1 MIHQQVHVKD
11 MFVWV
16 YVFLSPG
23 ITCSLAQA
31 CWSKTWAAWHDV
43 CAFAEKKHLGSR
55 HRQIR
60 SDSKIK
66 ASQLQSPRF
75 SAESSHKIISGVLE
89 CYGKHNGSPPLQKNL
104 LEFLPTFCMWKAKGP
119 KNPAHFLYILG
130 RCQIS
135 ILQLSF
141 LESQP
146 CRGSVI
152 AVPQSVETWC
162 FFQVGEAS
170 GQTWRCSEPRVTQR
184 FLRVKSDL
192 KLANVPPE
200 SSTQGLLALRA
211 WNLNLEKNWSHS
223 HCSFLIWSACVIQQ
237 RLSCL

>member
-23 ITCSLAQA
+23 ITYTWSLAQA

-75 SAESSHKIISGVLE
+75 PAESSHKIISGVLE
-89 CYGKHNGSPPLQKNL
+89 CYGKQWESP
-104 LEFLPTFCMWKAKGP
+104 TP
-119 KNPAHFLYILG
+119 KECAGISTYILH
-130 RCQIS
+130 
-135 ILQLSF
+135 
-141 LESQP
+141 
-146 CRGSVI
+146 
-152 AVPQSVETWC
+152 
-162 FFQVGEAS
+162 
-170 GQTWRCSEPRVTQR
+170 
-184 FLRVKSDL
+184 VKSKRTQKSSSLSVYSGKVSDFY
-192 KLANVPPE
+192 LAAVLLGI
-200 SSTQGLLALRA
+200 STMQGVSYRCAAECRDVVFFFRLEKRQDRGGDV
-211 WNLNLEKNWSHS
+211 LNLVSLRGFFE
-223 HCSFLIWSACVIQQ
+223 
-237 RLSCL
+237 

>member
-1 MIHQQVHVKD
+1 

-23 ITCSLAQA
+23 ITYTCSLAQA

-75 SAESSHKIISGVLE
+75 PAESSHKIISGVLE
-89 CYGKHNGSPPLQKNL
+89 CYGKQWESP
-104 LEFLPTFCMWKAKGP
+104 TP
-119 KNPAHFLYILG
+119 KECAGISTYILHVKSKRTQKSSSLSVYSG
-130 RCQIS
+130 KVSDFYLAAVLLGISTMQGVSYRCAA
-135 ILQLSF
+135 
-141 LESQP
+141 E
-146 CRGSVI
+146 CRDV
-152 AVPQSVETWC
+152 VF
-162 FFQVGEAS
+162 FFQVGEAP
-170 GQTWRCSEPRVTQR
+170 GRTWRCSEPRVTQR

-200 SSTQGLLALRA
+200 TSTQGLLR
-211 WNLNLEKNWSHS
+211 
-223 HCSFLIWSACVIQQ
+223 
-237 RLSCL
+237 